1 MREQAVI
8 NKKWVNSL
16 IAAKWLN
23 TREKYSNTMQKCIK
37 KEVHKDGAK
46 QKRNR
51 EKKGTHAMGN
61 NVWYWLH
68 FVDNYILF
76 HSVGLRIEN

>member
-1 MREQAVI
+1 MSENKKMREQAVI

-23 TREKYSNTMQKCIK
+23 IREKYSNAMQKCIK

-46 QKRNR
+46 QKRN
-51 EKKGTHAMGN
+51 KKKR
-61 NVWYWLH
+61 
-68 FVDNYILF
+68 
-76 HSVGLRIEN
+76 HSCHGK